1 MDCPNDGRIAL
12 GKGEDLAVEVLGSE
26 RPQHLAGRNPAGR
39 QPEDNK
45 VRRSCI
51 ERCAQLTNLDAL
63 INGEAEFAQNLS
75 QELPNVVFAIR
86 DADNRHDPSGHL
98 LVHASLPH

>member
-1 MDCPNDGRIAL
+1 VDCFNNGRIAL
-12 GKGEDLAVEVLGSE
+12 GKGEDLAVEVLCRE
-26 RPQHLAGRNPAGR
+26 RPQHLAGRDPAGR

-51 ERCAQLTNLDAL
+51 ERCAQLTNLDAF
-63 INGEAEFAQNLS
+63 INGEAELAQNLS

-86 DADNRHDPSGHL
+86 DADKRHAPS
-98 LVHASLPH
+98 SL